1 METILRISNMTEIK
15 EFVFNP
21 FQENTLVLFDETN
34 ECIIIDPGCFNDHEK
49 KALKNFIEEKAL
61 KPVAVI
67 LTHGH
72 VDHIC
77 GTKFCFEEFG
87 LAPECHKL
95 DHDILNQAVLHG
107 KVFGLEI
114 EAPPTPGNTLKEGD
128 KVLVGNTSLSV
139 IHVPGHTRGSIALFR
154 NEQKFL
160 ITGDVLFNGGIG
172 RTDLPGGNYDV
183 LMNSIKDKLLPLG
196 DEVKVYSGHG
206 PSTSLGEERRSNPFI
221 KDYFNM

>member
-21 FQENTLVLFDETN
+21 FQENTFVLFDETN
-34 ECIIIDPGCFNDHEK
+34 ECIIIDPGCFNDYEK

-107 KVFGLEI
+107 NVFGLEI

-139 IHVPGHTRGSIALFR
+139 IHVPGHTRGSIALFQ